1 MPRGDRG
8 PRASED
14 RKWGIVLEQ
23 RGQHPCLLT
32 QCWAEGGGLALRATE
47 QPALWILPSCLSTQ
61 EGRGYLK

>member
-8 PRASED
+8 PRVSED
-14 RKWGIVLEQ
+14 RKGGIVSLPPDTVL
-23 RGQHPCLLT
+23 G
-32 QCWAEGGGLALRATE
+32 EGGGFALRATE